1 MKDQKFQDPDSDS
14 DSDYRVS
21 HLKKARKKIKEGK
34 NNTVKLNRH
43 QNSDFSRFNKQ
54 VRATNNVIRSD
65 EPALQDQSTSGDSKE
80 FYIRNNKQKPGNFS
94 NIKRSHIV
102 KQNFIKYSRDY
113 DLRHDDKK
121 GTVHSLS
128 NRQLYRSR
136 EEKNGRLLKSSVYDF
151 EKGPKP
157 SNGLAS
163 KVNPKNSSRNKG
175 NPSPLQISNN
185 NVNPSADS
193 ETDLVWGRHSAQAIL
208 ESGRPIHR
216 IWCTSELKSSS
227 KFLQLLKKTK
237 KSNVLVEEVTWAR
250 LSQLTG
256 GGVHQ
261 GIALQIAA
269 VEALDLDKLIEACYQ
284 LEERPLLMAVE
295 GLTDPHNLGAIIRSA
310 EALGAH
316 GLILPQRRNAGLTG
330 SVAKVAAGALEHLPV
345 ARVINLNRS
354 LGTLKE
360 KGYRIIGLA
369 EEGDINL
376 MEADL
381 TGPLVVVTGSEGSGL
396 SLLTR
401 RHCDQLVRIPLRGI
415 TPSLNAAVASALML
429 YEIARRSWMQGLGSQ
444 SPAPKLLR
452 PRIKSNNIIKT
463 KKMLLANGENTSSL
477 PQIEELQKVSRKTNN
492 ERSKLFGNLK
502 EDGNF
507 NPRDTKLV
515 NFENQKQA
523 PNIVSPLPYYLSP
536 NSEL

>member
-1 MKDQKFQDPDSDS
+1 MKDQKFPDPDS
-14 DSDYRVS
+14 RVN

-34 NNTVKLNRH
+34 NNTVKPNRD

-54 VRATNNVIRSD
+54 LRATSNVTRSE
-65 EPALQDQSTSGDSKE
+65 EPTIQEQFINRDSWE
-80 FYIRNNKQKPGNFS
+80 LYTRNNKQKSGNS
-94 NIKRSHIV
+94 SKITKPRIV
-102 KQNFIKYSRDY
+102 KHNFIKYSRDN
-113 DLRHDDKK
+113 DLRHDEKK
-121 GTVHSLS
+121 STVHPMS
-128 NRQLYRSR
+128 NRQLYRGK
-136 EEKNGRLLKSSVYDF
+136 EEKHGKLLKSSVYDF
-151 EKGPKP
+151 DKNTKL
-157 SNGLAS
+157 SNGLGL
-163 KVNPKNSSRNKG
+163 KVNLKDSKRSKG
-175 NPSPLQISNN
+175 DPSPLQTLNDTASPNT
-185 NVNPSADS
+185 DS

-227 KFLQLLKKTK
+227 KFLQLLKKIK

-250 LSQLTG
+250 LNQLTG

-269 VEALDLDKLIEACYQ
+269 VEALDLHKLIESCYQ
-284 LEERPLLMAVE
+284 LKERPLLMAVE

-354 LGTLKE
+354 LSTLKE

-381 TGPLVVVTGSEGSGL
+381 IGPLVVVTGSEGSGI

-415 TPSLNAAVASALML
+415 TPSLNAAVASALIL

-452 PRIKSNNIIKT
+452 PGIKSDNIIKT
-463 KKMLLANGENTSSL
+463 KNILLANGANTSSP
-477 PQIEELQKVSRKTNN
+477 PQIKELHKVSRKTNN
-492 ERSKLFGNLK
+492 QRLKLLDNLT
-502 EDGNF
+502 EDGNA
-507 NPRDTKLV
+507 NPRDTKVV
-515 NFENQKQA
+515 NFENQKQG
-523 PNIVSPLPYYLSP
+523 PNLVSAFPYHLSP
-536 NSEL
+536 TNEL